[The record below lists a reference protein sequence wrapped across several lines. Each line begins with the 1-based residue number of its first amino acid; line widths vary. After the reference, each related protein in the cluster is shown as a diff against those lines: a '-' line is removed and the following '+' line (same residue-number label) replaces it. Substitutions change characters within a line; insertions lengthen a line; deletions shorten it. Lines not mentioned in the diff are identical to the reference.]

1 MWIRLV
7 LRASSRVGH
16 FVQFLSIG
24 VRWRNDSNYTNA
36 FELDKDFEN
45 ICDAKRDFIDAPSC
59 VASQCF
65 LRPYPFNLAR
75 LNQVRHRAQGI
86 TIDFSIRI

>member
-1 MWIRLV
+1 MV

-16 FVQFLSIG
+16 FVQFLSVG
-24 VRWRNDSNYTNA
+24 LRWRNGSNHTDA
-36 FELDKDFEN
+36 FELDTGFEN
-45 ICDAKRDFIDAPSC
+45 ICDAERDFIDAPNC

-65 LRPYPFNLAR
+65 LHPYPFNLAR